1 MDRAMTVICPL
12 TGRLGS
18 YVPGRDQRPGPPRLR
33 GVGTASSGDC
43 PFCTGDVPAEPD
55 PARASRGEVHW
66 TSCPNRYPAVV
77 GDGASAHVVYAERHG
92 PPLTV
97 AGPTQ
102 LADWAA
108 LLDSQQQLGR
118 RSTSWSLLVVNVGPS
133 AGASQDHLH
142 GQVLD
147 LPAPPPVVVERT
159 RRLAEEAVAKEVLA
173 DELTIDEAEGLRL
186 VVPAVPFGPD
196 DLRLVPGAD
205 GDFLDADP
213 DAVAA
218 AIVRWTSTL
227 ATEEE
232 AADARVREVKV
243 VVHERVDGLGRW
255 YVDLL
260 ATDRH
265 GPVAGITPF
274 AELDAPPSVRAER
287 LRERLRRG

>member
-1 MDRAMTVICPL
+1 MDRALTVTCPL

-33 GVGTASSGDC
+33 GVVTAPAGDC
-43 PFCTGDVPAEPD
+43 PFCTGDVPSEPH
-55 PARASRGEVHW
+55 PARATRGEVRW

-77 GDGASAHVVYAERHG
+77 GVGATAHVVYAERHD

-97 AGPTQ
+97 DAPTQ
-102 LADWAA
+102 RDDWAA
-108 LLDSQQQLGR
+108 MLDAQQQLAGR
-118 RSTSWSLLVVNVGPS
+118 SASWSLLIVNVGPT
-133 AGASQDHLH
+133 AGASQDHPH

-147 LPAPPPVVVERT
+147 LPEPPPIVVERT
-159 RRLAEEAVAKEVLA
+159 RRLGERSVAAEVLA
-173 DELTIDEAEGLRL
+173 GELTVERRAGMGL

-196 DLRLVPGAD
+196 DLRLVPEAE
-205 GDFLDADP
+205 GDFRQADP

-218 AIVRWTSTL
+218 AIVRWLTTL
-227 ATEEE
+227 TAEDT
-232 AADARVREVKV
+232 ADAGRREVKV
-243 VVHERVDGLGRW
+243 VVHERVEGAGRW

-274 AELDAPPSVRAER
+274 AELDEPPTLRAAR

>member
-1 MDRAMTVICPL
+1 MDRALTITCPL

-33 GVGTASSGDC
+33 GVVTAPSDTC
-43 PFCTGDVPAEPD
+43 PFCTGDIPSEPH
-55 PARASRGEVHW
+55 PARASRGEVRW

-77 GDGASAHVVYAERHG
+77 GAGASAHVVYAERHG

-97 AGPTQ
+97 AAPTQ
-102 LADWAA
+102 VDDWTA
-108 LLDSQQQLGR
+108 LLDAQQQLAR
-118 RSTSWSLLVVNVGPS
+118 RSTAWSLLVVNVGPT
-133 AGASQDHLH
+133 AGASQDHPH

-147 LPAPPPVVVERT
+147 LPEPPPVVVERT
-159 RRLAEEAVAKEVLA
+159 RRLAAEATAKEVLA
-173 DELTIDEAEGLRL
+173 DELTVEQADGMRL

-196 DLRLVPGAD
+196 DLRLVPEAD

-213 DAVAA
+213 DVVAA
-218 AIVRWTSTL
+218 AIVRWTATL
-227 ATEEE
+227 TT
-232 AADARVREVKV
+232 AADATVPEGKV
-243 VVHERVDGLGRW
+243 VVHERVDGAGRW

-274 AELDAPPSVRAER
+274 AELDAPPAVRASS
-287 LRERLRRG
+287 LRERLAGG

>member
-1 MDRAMTVICPL
+1 MDHALIVTCPL

-33 GVGTASSGDC
+33 GVVTAPAGDC
-43 PFCTGDVPAEPD
+43 PFCTGDVPVEAD
-55 PARASRGEVHW
+55 PARASRGELRW

-77 GDGASAHVVYAERHG
+77 GAGAAAHVAYAERHD

-102 LADWAA
+102 LDDWAA
-108 LLDSQQQLGR
+108 MIDVQQQLAR
-118 RSTSWSLLVVNVGPS
+118 RSASWSLLVVNVGPT
-133 AGASQDHLH
+133 AGASQDHPH

-147 LPAPPPVVVERT
+147 LPAPPPAVVDRT
-159 RRLAEEAVAKEVLA
+159 RRLGEANVARQVAA
-173 DELTIDEAEGLRL
+173 DELTVELTDGVRL

-196 DLRLVPGAD
+196 DLRLVPEAS
-205 GDFLDADP
+205 GDFRETDP

-218 AIVRWTSTL
+218 AIGRWL
-227 ATEEE
+227 ATLTTD
-232 AADARVREVKV
+232 AAPADGVREVKV
-243 VVHERVDGLGRW
+243 VVHERVDGAGRW

-274 AELDAPPSVRAER
+274 AELDEPPAARAAR
-287 LRERLRRG
+287 LRERHRGG